1 MFNIVPQPNEIII
14 TGGKT
19 CFTLTP
25 DTTMTKAPYI
35 DEFRDFVKK
44 QFDIRI
50 HRDNE
55 NTENAILLKRTD
67 EIMNDEGY
75 RLVCRDGSV
84 YIYGK
89 TDAGCFY
96 GLQTLKQLLL
106 QGMGQIPDMFIE
118 DTPRYKYRGFMLDAG
133 KYAWSEKDLNRLTD
147 LLALHKFNAIES
159 EIPFAE
165 IFPEKTLQE
174 IEEYCRRRFVKLD
187 TAAKG
192 DAFLLY
198 DLTAPYGTIDLKQTY
213 AREAE
218 PETSVCGV
226 QASLHMRYISNRNRA
241 DYCIFPRLG
250 AIAETAWSAPEEKCY
265 ERFEAGLPEYFD
277 LLNVYHIHY
286 ATLKQALPS
295 FVRGK
300 AQRIFFMFQKAKTAD
315 TSAENTDEN

>member
-1 MFNIVPQPNEIII
+1 MFNIVPQPNEMII

-25 DTTMTKAPYI
+25 DTTISKAPYI

-55 NTENAILLKRTD
+55 NTENAVLLKHTA
-67 EIMNDEGY
+67 EIADDEGY
-75 RLVCRDGSV
+75 RLVCRDGSI

-118 DTPRYKYRGFMLDAG
+118 DAPRYKYRGIWLSAG
-133 KYAWSEKDLNRLTD
+133 KYTWTEKELTRLTD
-147 LLALHKFNAIES
+147 LIALHKCNAIAS

-174 IEEYCRRRFVKLD
+174 IEEYCQRRFIKLG

-192 DAFLLY
+192 DTLLSY
-198 DLTAPYGTIDLKQTY
+198 DLTAPYGTINLKQTY

-218 PETSVCGV
+218 PEKAVGGV
-226 QASLHMRYISNRNRA
+226 QAKLHMQYISNQNRA

-250 AIAETAWSAPEEKCY
+250 AIAETAWCAPEEKCY
-265 ERFEAGLPEYFD
+265 ERFYAGLPEYFD

-286 ATLKQALPS
+286 ATIKQAMPS

-300 AQRIFFMFQKAKTAD
+300 AQRIFFMLQKAKKAE

>member
-1 MFNIVPQPNEIII
+1 M
-14 TGGKT
+14 
-19 CFTLTP
+19 
-25 DTTMTKAPYI
+25 
-35 DEFRDFVKK
+35 
-44 QFDIRI
+44 
-50 HRDNE
+50 
-55 NTENAILLKRTD
+55 
-67 EIMNDEGY
+67 
-75 RLVCRDGSV
+75 
-84 YIYGK
+84 
-89 TDAGCFY
+89 
-96 GLQTLKQLLL
+96 
-106 QGMGQIPDMFIE
+106 
-118 DTPRYKYRGFMLDAG
+118 
-133 KYAWSEKDLNRLTD
+133 
-147 LLALHKFNAIES
+147 HKFNAIES

-286 ATLKQALPS
+286 ATMKQAMPS

-300 AQRIFFMFQKAKTAD
+300 AQCIFFMFQKAKKAE